1 MRLLGLALSVLTLLT
16 LSGGCA
22 DTASEQPGLDGTSWH
37 LTGWA
42 EPDPLPRSVSISAE
56 FTDGRVAGNAGVNRY
71 NASVTAGPDG
81 SLAVDPPISTKMAGP
96 ADATAAEQAFLAR
109 LQSATSYRVV
119 DDSLMIEDADGQS
132 SLTFTRA

>member
-1 MRLLGLALSVLTLLT
+1 MGSETSSTIARPLLKAG
-16 LSGGCA
+16 
-22 DTASEQPGLDGTSWH
+22 DFQTATTP
-37 LTGWA
+37 
-42 EPDPLPRSVSISAE
+42 SIGKSQ